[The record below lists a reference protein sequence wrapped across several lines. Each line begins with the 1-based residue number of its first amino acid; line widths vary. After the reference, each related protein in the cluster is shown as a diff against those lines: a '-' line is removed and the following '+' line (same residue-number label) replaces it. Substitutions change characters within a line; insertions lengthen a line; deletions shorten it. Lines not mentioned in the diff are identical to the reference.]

1 MARGLAVR
9 QARRVC
15 PDEPIYT
22 HQKFPWGK
30 DMLLV

>member
-1 MARGLAVR
+1 MARGLAVI

-22 HQKFPWGK
+22 HQKFP
-30 DMLLV
+30 

>member
-22 HQKFPWGK
+22 HQKFP
-30 DMLLV
+30 